1 MLTRIGLNLLQRPLN
16 RQIRQV
22 QQLAIRG
29 LATSSSVY
37 QPRNNLRSAL
47 RHGQQSL
54 GDTSKF
60 GQYRRI
66 IPLSLVAAKP
76 RPHEPSLS
84 RVPAHIS
91 RPAYAKMGT
100 PPTWETEIPILD
112 PGEAECLRAAS
123 EVARDALALGGSMVR
138 AGVTTEAIDD
148 EVHKFIISRDAYP
161 SCLNYMGFPRSICT
175 SINNVIA
182 HGIPGQRPLEDG
194 DFVNIDITAFKQ
206 GFHGDTSATFAVG
219 QVDAQGLALMDATR
233 ESLELAIQAC
243 GPGVLLATIGEI
255 ISVHAEALGYSVSQE
270 LTGHGIGRCFHQN
283 PLIYHHYN
291 EEPGEMVPGMAFTIE
306 PILCQG
312 VATGVQWPDG
322 WTITTTDGG
331 RSAQFEHTV
340 LITDEGVEV
349 LTA

>member
-1 MLTRIGLNLLQRPLN
+1 MLSRISLNILKRPPC
-16 RQIRQV
+16 RQARQV
-22 QQLAIRG
+22 QQLATRG
-29 LATSSSVY
+29 LATSNSAY

-47 RHGQQSL
+47 RHAQQSL
-54 GDTSKF
+54 DDISLF

-66 IPLSLVAAKP
+66 IPVSLVAAKP
-76 RPHEPSLS
+76 SPREPPLS
-84 RVPAHIS
+84 MVPAHIS
-91 RPAYAKMGT
+91 RPAYAKTGS
-100 PPTWETEIPILD
+100 PPTWETEIPIL
-112 PGEAECLRAAS
+112 EEEEIECLRAAC

-148 EVHKFIISRDAYP
+148 EVHRFIVSRDAYP

-175 SINNVIA
+175 SVNNVIA
-182 HGIPGQRPLEDG
+182 HGIPGKRPLEEG
-194 DFVNIDITAFKQ
+194 DFVNIDVTAFKR
-206 GFHGDTSATFAVG
+206 GFHGDTSATFGVG
-219 QVDAQGLALMDATR
+219 QVDPPGVALMDATR

-243 GPGVLLATIGEI
+243 GPGVLLATIGEV
-255 ISVHAEALGYSVSQE
+255 ISVHAEALGYSVSQD
-270 LTGHGIGRCFHQN
+270 LTGHGIGRSFHQN

-291 EEPGEMVPGMAFTIE
+291 EEPGVMEPGMAFTIE

-312 VATGVQWPDG
+312 VATGMQWPDG

-340 LITDEGVEV
+340 IITDQGVEV